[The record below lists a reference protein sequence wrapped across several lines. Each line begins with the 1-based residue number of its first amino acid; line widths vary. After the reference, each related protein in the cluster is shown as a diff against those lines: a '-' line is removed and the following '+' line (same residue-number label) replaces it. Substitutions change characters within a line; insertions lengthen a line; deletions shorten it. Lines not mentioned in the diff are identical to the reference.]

1 MKLYSEIDILVN
13 ENNKQNE
20 VFDIIGVDYVIDDV
34 MQAAFACRDVKLDA
48 YNLEVDNIIV
58 SGVAA
63 VIMIFV
69 IDLKDKKVIRY
80 NVFNADCSRL
90 NVANTDFINDI
101 VTEQLNEYFRKNET
115 VFNVQFNIKDI
126 KFM

>member
-13 ENNKQNE
+13 EINKQNE

-48 YNLEVDNIIV
+48 YNLEVDNILV

-63 VIMIFV
+63 VVMIFA
-69 IDLKDKKVIRY
+69 IDIKDKKVIRY
-80 NVFNADCSRL
+80 NVFNVDCSRL
-90 NVANTDFINDI
+90 NVANVDFINDVI
-101 VTEQLNEYFRKNET
+101 AEQLNKYFKKNDT
-115 VFNVQFNIKDI
+115 KFNVQFNVKDI